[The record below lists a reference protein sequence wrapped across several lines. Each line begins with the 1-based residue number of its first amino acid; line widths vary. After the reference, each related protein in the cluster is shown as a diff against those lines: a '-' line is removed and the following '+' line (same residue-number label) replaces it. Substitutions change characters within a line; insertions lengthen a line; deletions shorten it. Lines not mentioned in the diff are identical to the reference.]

1 MSRDRAE
8 AVASAV
14 LQIIKQHLNDDALL
28 RGQLVEALR
37 DEFTDVARMTR
48 DEIRDSE

>member
-14 LQIIKQHLNDDALL
+14 LQIIKQHLDDDAL
-28 RGQLVEALR
+28 RGQLAEVLR
-37 DEFTDVARMTR
+37 DEFTDIARMTR